1 MDLKLLC
8 HLQEKN
14 GRLYQLNYNCKCNIF
29 VILKVYPDDKASQ
42 SGYIRNEDSFYY
54 KILTKEDNMGDVQKA
69 QAQNTR
75 LSPTAWQGS

>member
-1 MDLKLLC
+1 M
-8 HLQEKN
+8 QEKA
-14 GRLYQLNYNCKCNIF
+14 RFKY
-29 VILKVYPDDKASQ
+29 DKASQ